1 MKKLLVA
8 NRGEIAIRAFRAAT
22 QLGIR
27 TVAILPVEE
36 ERSGALH
43 RIKADEAYV
52 IGAEGR
58 PVRAYL
64 DHGAIVAKAVEVG
77 ADAIYPGYG
86 FLSESPALAD
96 ACAAAGVTFVGPSAE
111 VLRLTGNKMRARQA
125 AEAAGLPVLRQ
136 SAPIDDGA
144 AEGDIAAAADE
155 IGYPLFVKAASGGG
169 GRGMRRVERAGDLAE
184 AAQAARREAHSAF
197 GDGTVF
203 LEEAMTDVRHIEVQ
217 VLADAGGHVVHL
229 YERDCSVQR
238 RFQKVV
244 EMAPARD
251 LDPAVRERLLA
262 DAVRFAEAIGYENAG
277 TVEFLVE
284 ADSGGAGGQSRA
296 SGGGDADNGRQGGAS
311 GGGTGGRHVF
321 IEMNPRIQVE
331 HTVTEEVTDVDLVES
346 QLRIAAGAT
355 LDDLGLSQGSISLR
369 GCAMQCRV
377 TAENPANDFRPDTG
391 RIVAYR
397 PASGA
402 GVRLDGCVYQ
412 GVEITPHFDS
422 MIEKITCRGP
432 SFETVVRRMQRTLA
446 EYRVRG
452 VSTNQ
457 PYLQAILADAEF
469 QAGPVTTTFIDDRPE
484 LTAASVGADRATRLL
499 RYLADVTVHQPN
511 GPAPT
516 RVDPATKLPARADDP
531 RAVGVAAATSAEPA
545 DRLPPAS
552 GSVDPAGKL
561 RPGTG
566 SPPAGSRQ
574 RLAELGPAGFAAEL
588 RAATAVAVTDT
599 TLRDAHQSILATRLR
614 TIDLVAGA
622 RQMAHSMPQLL
633 SLECWG
639 GATFDVALRFLHE
652 DPWERLRQIRAA
664 APNICTQMLLRG
676 RNTVGYS
683 PYPDTVA
690 HEFVAEAAACGMDI
704 FRVFDAFN
712 SIDQM
717 RPAIDAVI
725 DAGAVAEGTIC
736 YSGNLSSPHEDLYT
750 LDYYL
755 GVAEQLDR
763 AGAHIL
769 CIKDMAGL
777 LRPPAAATLVS
788 ALRERFGQPVHL
800 HTHDTGG
807 GQLATYLAAVD
818 AGVNAID
825 AAAPPLSG
833 MTSQPSIA
841 SVVAMTDDTERA
853 TGLSLDA
860 IGDMEPYWEA
870 VRRVYAPFEAGL
882 PSPTGTV
889 YRHEIP
895 GGQLSNLRTQATAL
909 GLGHRFEE
917 VERLY
922 AACNELLGRPIK
934 VTPSSKVVGDL
945 ALHLVASGV
954 TPDELAARPAEADL
968 PDSVIGFLHGELGTP
983 PGGFPEPFRTQ
994 ATEGRDW
1001 APNAK
1006 DLTDNDLAGLAA
1018 DRSATL
1024 NRLLFPTPAA
1034 AQAENAERY
1043 GDLSVLPSLLF
1054 WYGLEPRADD
1064 TAVVLGPGVRLLL
1077 GLRSISEPNDEGIR
1091 MVSFRV
1097 NGQPRDIDTLD
1108 RTVAADRTEHARADP
1123 SVPGHVAAP
1132 FRGSVNVS
1140 VAEGDHVT
1148 AGDTVAVIEAMKME
1162 SSISAPVT
1170 GTVVSVAATPG
1181 ALLEPGDLI
1190 AEIRPAGRSGSPETD
1205 HDA

>member
-1 MKKLLVA
+1 MEKLLVA

-27 TVAILPVEE
+27 TVAILPIEE

-43 RIKADEAYV
+43 RIKADEAYL
-52 IGAEGR
+52 IGEPGR

-64 DHGAIVAKAVEVG
+64 DHQAIVAKAVEVG
-77 ADAIYPGYG
+77 ADAVYPGYG
-86 FLSESPALAD
+86 FLSESPDLAE
-96 ACAAAGVTFVGPSAE
+96 ACNSAGVTFVGPTAA
-111 VLRLTGNKMRARQA
+111 VLRLTGNKMRARHA
-125 AEAAGLPVLRQ
+125 AEKAGLPVLRQ
-136 SAPIDDGA
+136 SPAINGPG
-144 AEGDIAAAADE
+144 EAAAHADQ
-155 IGYPLFVKAASGGG
+155 IGFPLFVKASSGGG
-169 GRGMRRVERAGDLAE
+169 GRGMRRVERPADLAE
-184 AAQAARREAHSAF
+184 AVEAAQREAGSAF
-197 GDGTVF
+197 GDSTVF
-203 LEEAMTDVRHIEVQ
+203 LEEAMTGVRHIEAQ
-217 VLADAGGHVVHL
+217 ILADAAGNVVHL

-251 LDPAVRERLLA
+251 LDAGVRAGLLA
-262 DAVRFAEAIGYENAG
+262 DAVRFASSIGYANAG
-277 TVEFLVE
+277 TVEFLV
-284 ADSGGAGGQSRA
+284 DGAGRY
-296 SGGGDADNGRQGGAS
+296 
-311 GGGTGGRHVF
+311 VF

-331 HTVTEEVTDVDLVES
+331 HTVTEEVTDVDLVEP
-346 QLRIAAGAT
+346 QLLIASGAT
-355 LDDLGLSQGSISLR
+355 LPDLGLAQDSISLR
-369 GCAMQCRV
+369 GFAMQCRV
-377 TAENPANDFRPDTG
+377 TAEDPSNDFRPDTG

-422 MIEKITCRGP
+422 MIEKITCRGKD
-432 SFETVVRRMQRTLA
+432 FETVVRRMQRTLA

-457 PYLQAILADAEF
+457 PYLQAILGDEQF
-469 QAGPVTTTFIDDRPE
+469 RSGPVTTSFIDDRPA
-484 LTAASVGADRATRLL
+484 LTAASVGANRATRLL
-499 RYLADVTVHQPN
+499 RYLADVTVHLPH

-516 RVDPATKLPARADDP
+516 RVSPASKLPARA
-531 RAVGVAAATSAEPA
+531 GQ
-545 DRLPPAS
+545 
-552 GSVDPAGKL
+552 
-561 RPGTG
+561 
-566 SPPAGSRQ
+566 PPAGSRQ
-574 RLAELGPAGFAAEL
+574 RLLEVGPEKFAAEL
-588 RAATAVAVTDT
+588 RAAGPVRVTDT

-622 RQMAHSMPQLL
+622 RETAHTMGQLL
-633 SLECWG
+633 SMECWG

-652 DPWERLRQIRAA
+652 DPWERLARIREA

-683 PYPDTVA
+683 PYPDSVA
-690 HEFVAEAAACGMDI
+690 GHFVAEAAATGMDI

-712 SIDQM
+712 SIEQM
-717 RPAIDAVI
+717 RPAISAVI

-736 YSGNLSSPHEDLYT
+736 YSGNLSSPAEDLYT

-755 GVAEQLDR
+755 KVAEQLVE
-763 AGAHIL
+763 AGVHIL

-777 LRPPAAATLVS
+777 LRAGSATTLVT
-788 ALRERFGQPVHL
+788 ALRERFEQPVHL

-807 GQLATYLAAVD
+807 GQLATYMAAIGAGVD
-818 AGVNAID
+818 AVD

-841 SVVAMTDDTERA
+841 AVVAMTDDTVRQ

-860 IGDMEPYWEA
+860 IGDLEPYWEA

-882 PSPTGTV
+882 QSPTGTV

-895 GGQLSNLRTQATAL
+895 GGQLSNLRAQARAL

-954 TPDELAARPAEADL
+954 TPEQLLEDPAGVDL

-983 PGGFPEPFRTQ
+983 PGGFPEPFRTR
-994 ATEGRDW
+994 ATEGRSW
-1001 APNAK
+1001 SPTHK
-1006 DLTDNDLAGLAA
+1006 DLTEADEEGLATN
-1018 DRSATL
+1018 RRTTL
-1024 NRLLFPTPAA
+1024 NRLLFPTPSAS
-1034 AQAENAERY
+1034 QAEKLHRY

-1054 WYGLEPRADD
+1054 WYGLDPHEED
-1064 TAVVLGPGVRLLL
+1064 TAVVLGRGVRLLL

-1091 MVSFRV
+1091 IVGFRV

-1108 RTVAADRTEHARADP
+1108 RAVASDRPEHARADP
-1123 SVPGHVAAP
+1123 AKPGHVAAP
-1132 FRGSVNVS
+1132 FRGAVNVS
-1140 VAEGDHVT
+1140 VAVGDRVE

-1170 GTVVSVAATPG
+1170 GTVESIAAAPSG
-1181 ALLEPGDLI
+1181 LLEPGDLI
-1190 AEIRPAGRSGSPETD
+1190 LEIRPAGRSASPETER
-1205 HDA
+1205 

>member
-52 IGAEGR
+52 IGEPGR

-64 DHGAIVAKAVEVG
+64 DHAAIVAKAVEVG
-77 ADAIYPGYG
+77 ADAVYPGYG
-86 FLSESPALAD
+86 FLSESPDLAE
-96 ACAAAGVTFVGPSAE
+96 ACASAGIVFVGPSAA

-125 AEAAGLPVLRQ
+125 ADEAGLPVPRQ
-136 SAPIDDGA
+136 SAPIDDA
-144 AEGDIAAAADE
+144 DADIIATAHE
-155 IGYPLFVKAASGGG
+155 IGFPLFVKAASGGG
-169 GRGMRRVERAGDLAE
+169 GRGMRRVEKPADLAG
-184 AAQAARREAHSAF
+184 AVDAARREAHSAF

-203 LEEAMTDVRHIEVQ
+203 LEEAMTDVRHIEAQ
-217 VLADAGGHVVHL
+217 VLADAGGSVVHL

-251 LDPAVRERLLA
+251 LDEAVRAQLLD
-262 DAVRFAEAIGYENAG
+262 DAVRFARSISYVNAG
-277 TVEFLVE
+277 TVEFLV
-284 ADSGGAGGQSRA
+284 DRS
-296 SGGGDADNGRQGGAS
+296 
-311 GGGTGGRHVF
+311 GRHVF

-346 QLRIAAGAT
+346 QLRIAAGAS
-355 LDDLGLSQGSISLR
+355 LADLGLRQDRIALR
-369 GCAMQCRV
+369 GYAMQCRV
-377 TAENPANDFRPDTG
+377 TAEDPSNDFRPDTG

-432 SFETVVRRMQRTLA
+432 DFDTVVRRMQRTLA

-457 PYLQAILADAEF
+457 PYLQAILADEQF
-469 QAGPVTTTFIDDRPE
+469 RSGPVTTTFIDDRPE

-499 RYLADVTVHQPN
+499 RYLADVTVHLPN

-516 RVDPATKLPARADDP
+516 RVSPVLKLPP
-531 RAVGVAAATSAEPA
+531 RQSGA
-545 DRLPPAS
+545 PP
-552 GSVDPAGKL
+552 V
-561 RPGTG
+561 
-566 SPPAGSRQ
+566 GSRQ
-574 RLAELGPAGFAAEL
+574 RLVELGPEKFAADL
-588 RAATAVAVTDT
+588 RASVTVAVTDT

-622 RQMAHSMPQLL
+622 RQMAHAMPQLL
-633 SLECWG
+633 SMECWG

-652 DPWERLRQIRAA
+652 DPWQRLAQIRAG

-683 PYPDTVA
+683 PYPDSVVG
-690 HEFVAEAAACGMDI
+690 HFVAEAAATGMDI

-712 SIDQM
+712 AIDQM
-717 RPAIDAVI
+717 RPAIDAVL

-736 YSGNLSSPHEDLYT
+736 YSGNLSSQSEDLYT

-755 GVAEQLDR
+755 DVAEQLSNT
-763 AGAHIL
+763 GVHIL

-777 LRPPAAATLVS
+777 LRPAAAATLVT
-788 ALRERFGQPVHL
+788 ALRERFSQPVHL
-800 HTHDTGG
+800 HTHDTAG

-818 AGVNAID
+818 AGVDAID

-841 SVVAMTDDTERA
+841 SVVAMTDDTDRA

-860 IGDMEPYWEA
+860 IGDLEPYWEA
-870 VRRVYAPFEAGL
+870 VRRIYAPFEAGL

-895 GGQLSNLRTQATAL
+895 GGQLSNLRSQARAL
-909 GLGHRFEE
+909 GIGHRFEE

-954 TPDELAARPAEADL
+954 TPAQLADDPASVDL

-983 PGGFPEPFRTQ
+983 PGGFPEPFRSR
-994 ATEGRDW
+994 ATAERHW
-1001 APNAK
+1001 SPKTK
-1006 DLTDNDLAGLAA
+1006 DLTADDEAGLAD
-1018 DRSATL
+1018 DRRVTL
-1024 NRLLFPTPAA
+1024 NRLLFPTPSA
-1034 AQAENAERY
+1034 AQAENEHRY

-1054 WYGLEPRADD
+1054 WYGLDAHEDD

-1077 GLRSISEPNDEGIR
+1077 GLRSISEPNGEGTRII
-1091 MVSFRV
+1091 SFRV
-1097 NGQPRDIDTLD
+1097 NGQPRDIDTVD
-1108 RTVAADRTEHARADP
+1108 RTVASDRPEHARADP
-1123 SVPGHVAAP
+1123 DRPGHVAAP
-1132 FRGSVNVS
+1132 FRGAVNVS
-1140 VAEGDHVT
+1140 VSVGDRVT
-1148 AGDTVAVIEAMKME
+1148 AGDTIAVIEAMKME

-1170 GTVVSVAATPG
+1170 GTVESIAAEPG

-1190 AEIRPAGRSGSPETD
+1190 AEIRPAGRSGSPETE

>member
-1 MKKLLVA
+1 MEKLLVA

-27 TVAILPVEE
+27 TVAILPIEE

-52 IGAEGR
+52 IGEPGR

-64 DHGAIVAKAVEVG
+64 DHQAIVAKAVEVG
-77 ADAIYPGYG
+77 ADAVYPGYG
-86 FLSESPALAD
+86 FLSESPDLAE
-96 ACAAAGVTFVGPSAE
+96 ACNSAGVTFVGPTAA
-111 VLRLTGNKMRARQA
+111 VLRLTGNKMRARHA
-125 AEAAGLPVLRQ
+125 AEKAGLPVLRQ
-136 SAPIDDGA
+136 SPAINGPG
-144 AEGDIAAAADE
+144 EAAAHADQ
-155 IGYPLFVKAASGGG
+155 IGFPLFVKASSGGG
-169 GRGMRRVERAGDLAE
+169 GRGMRRVERPADLAE
-184 AAQAARREAHSAF
+184 AVEAAQREAGSAF
-197 GDGTVF
+197 GDSTVF
-203 LEEAMTDVRHIEVQ
+203 LEEAMTGVRHIEAQ
-217 VLADAGGHVVHL
+217 ILADAAGNVVHL

-251 LDPAVRERLLA
+251 LDAGVRAGLLA
-262 DAVRFAEAIGYENAG
+262 DAVRFASSIGYANAG
-277 TVEFLVE
+277 TVEFLV
-284 ADSGGAGGQSRA
+284 DGAGRY
-296 SGGGDADNGRQGGAS
+296 
-311 GGGTGGRHVF
+311 VF

-331 HTVTEEVTDVDLVES
+331 HTVTEEVTDVDLVEP
-346 QLRIAAGAT
+346 QLLIASGAT
-355 LDDLGLSQGSISLR
+355 LPDLGLAQDSISLR
-369 GCAMQCRV
+369 GFAMQCRV
-377 TAENPANDFRPDTG
+377 TAEDPSNDFRPDTG

-422 MIEKITCRGP
+422 MIEKITCRGKD
-432 SFETVVRRMQRTLA
+432 FETVVRRMQRTLA

-457 PYLQAILADAEF
+457 PYLQAILGDEQF
-469 QAGPVTTTFIDDRPE
+469 RSGPVTTSFIDDRPE
-484 LTAASVGADRATRLL
+484 LTAASVGANRATRLL
-499 RYLADVTVHQPN
+499 RYLADVTVHLPH

-516 RVDPATKLPARADDP
+516 RVSPASKLPARA
-531 RAVGVAAATSAEPA
+531 GQ
-545 DRLPPAS
+545 
-552 GSVDPAGKL
+552 
-561 RPGTG
+561 
-566 SPPAGSRQ
+566 PPAGSRQ
-574 RLAELGPAGFAAEL
+574 RLLEVGPEKFAAEL
-588 RAATAVAVTDT
+588 RAAGPVRVTDT

-622 RQMAHSMPQLL
+622 RETAHTMGQLL
-633 SLECWG
+633 SMECWG

-652 DPWERLRQIRAA
+652 DPWERLARIREA

-683 PYPDTVA
+683 PYPDSVA
-690 HEFVAEAAACGMDI
+690 GHFVAEAAATGMDI

-712 SIDQM
+712 SIEQM
-717 RPAIDAVI
+717 RPAISAVI

-736 YSGNLSSPHEDLYT
+736 YSGNLSSPAEDLYT

-755 GVAEQLDR
+755 KVAEQLVE
-763 AGAHIL
+763 AGVHIL

-777 LRPPAAATLVS
+777 LRAGSATTLVT
-788 ALRERFGQPVHL
+788 ALRERFEQPVHL

-807 GQLATYLAAVD
+807 GQLATYMAAIGAGVD
-818 AGVNAID
+818 AVD

-841 SVVAMTDDTERA
+841 AVVAMTDDTVRQ

-860 IGDMEPYWEA
+860 IGDLEPYWEA

-882 PSPTGTV
+882 QSPTGTV

-895 GGQLSNLRTQATAL
+895 GGQLSNLRAQARAL

-954 TPDELAARPAEADL
+954 TPEQLLEDPAGVDL

-983 PGGFPEPFRTQ
+983 PGGFPEPFRTR
-994 ATEGRDW
+994 ATEGRSW
-1001 APNAK
+1001 SPTHK
-1006 DLTDNDLAGLAA
+1006 DLTEADEEGLATN
-1018 DRSATL
+1018 RRTTL
-1024 NRLLFPTPAA
+1024 NRLLFPTPSAS
-1034 AQAENAERY
+1034 QAEKLHRY

-1054 WYGLEPRADD
+1054 WYGLDPHEED
-1064 TAVVLGPGVRLLL
+1064 TAVVLGRGVRLLL

-1091 MVSFRV
+1091 IVGFRV

-1108 RTVAADRTEHARADP
+1108 RAVASDRPEHARADP
-1123 SVPGHVAAP
+1123 AKPGHVAAP
-1132 FRGSVNVS
+1132 FRGAVNVS
-1140 VAEGDHVT
+1140 VAVGDRVE

-1170 GTVVSVAATPG
+1170 GTVESIAAAPSG
-1181 ALLEPGDLI
+1181 LLEPGDLI
-1190 AEIRPAGRSGSPETD
+1190 LEIRPAGRSASPETER
-1205 HDA
+1205 

>member
-27 TVAILPVEE
+27 TVAILPIEE

-52 IGAEGR
+52 IGEPGR

-64 DHGAIVAKAVEVG
+64 DHEAIVAKAVEVG
-77 ADAIYPGYG
+77 ADAVYPGYG
-86 FLSESPALAD
+86 FLSESPDLAE
-96 ACAAAGVTFVGPSAE
+96 ACTNAGVAFVGPSAA
-111 VLRLTGNKMRARQA
+111 VLRLAGNKMRARRA
-125 AEAAGLPVLRQ
+125 AEEAGLPVLRQ
-136 SAPIDDGA
+136 SSPINDSGEAVAKA
-144 AEGDIAAAADE
+144 AEVGF
-155 IGYPLFVKAASGGG
+155 PLFVKASSGGG
-169 GRGMRRVERAGDLAE
+169 GRGMRRVERPDALAE
-184 AAQAARREAHSAF
+184 AVQAAQREAGSAF
-197 GDGTVF
+197 GDSTVF
-203 LEEAMTDVRHIEVQ
+203 LEEAMTGVRHIEVQ
-217 VLADAGGHVVHL
+217 VLADTAGNVVHL

-251 LDPAVRERLLA
+251 LDTVVRDSLLA
-262 DAVRFAEAIGYENAG
+262 DAVRFASSIGYANAG
-277 TVEFLVE
+277 TVEFLV
-284 ADSGGAGGQSRA
+284 D
-296 SGGGDADNGRQGGAS
+296 
-311 GGGTGGRHVF
+311 GTGRYVF

-346 QLRIAAGAT
+346 QLLVASGAT
-355 LDDLGLSQGSISLR
+355 LPELGLTQDTISLR
-369 GCAMQCRV
+369 GFAMQCRV
-377 TAENPANDFRPDTG
+377 TAEDPFNDFRPDTG

-422 MIEKITCRGP
+422 MIEKVTCRGKDF
-432 SFETVVRRMQRTLA
+432 STVVRRMQRTLA

-457 PYLQAILADAEF
+457 PYLQAILADDQF
-469 QAGPVTTTFIDDRPE
+469 RDGPVTTSFIDDRPE
-484 LTAASVGADRATRLL
+484 LTAASVGANRATRLL
-499 RYLADVTVHQPN
+499 RYLADVTVHLPH

-516 RVDPATKLPARADDP
+516 RVAPATKLPPSR
-531 RAVGVAAATSAEPA
+531 
-545 DRLPPAS
+545 
-552 GSVDPAGKL
+552 
-561 RPGTG
+561 TG
-566 SPPAGSRQ
+566 QPPAGSRQ
-574 RLAELGPAGFAAEL
+574 RLLDLGPAKFAAEL
-588 RAATAVAVTDT
+588 RATGPVRVTDT

-622 RQMAHSMPQLL
+622 REMAHTMPQLL
-633 SLECWG
+633 SMECWG

-652 DPWERLRQIRAA
+652 DPWERLARIHEA

-683 PYPDTVA
+683 PYPDSVA
-690 HEFVAEAAACGMDI
+690 GHFVAEAAETGMDI

-717 RPAIDAVI
+717 RPAIDAVLE
-725 DAGAVAEGTIC
+725 AGAVAEGTIC
-736 YSGNLSSPHEDLYT
+736 YSGNLSSPTEDLYT

-755 GVAEQLDR
+755 RVAEELVE
-763 AGAHIL
+763 AGVHIL

-777 LRPPAAATLVS
+777 LRAGAATTLVT
-788 ALRERFGQPVHL
+788 ALRERFDQPVHL

-807 GQLATYLAAVD
+807 GQLATYMAAIEVGVDAVD
-818 AGVNAID
+818 AS
-825 AAAPPLSG
+825 APPLSG

-841 SVVAMTDDTERA
+841 SVVAMTNDAERA

-860 IGDMEPYWEA
+860 IGDLEPYWEA

-882 PSPTGTV
+882 QSPTGTV

-895 GGQLSNLRTQATAL
+895 GGQLSNLRAQARAL

-954 TPDELAARPAEADL
+954 TPEQLLEDPAGVDL

-983 PGGFPEPFRTQ
+983 PGGFPEPFRSK
-994 ATEGRDW
+994 ATEGRSW
-1001 APNAK
+1001 TPTHK
-1006 DLTDNDLAGLAA
+1006 DLTEADVEGLSLH
-1018 DRSATL
+1018 RRTTL
-1024 NRLLFPTPAA
+1024 NRLLFPTVSAS
-1034 AQAENAERY
+1034 QAEKTDRY

-1054 WYGLEPRADD
+1054 WYGLDPHEED
-1064 TAVVLGPGVRLLL
+1064 TAVVLGRGVRLLL

-1091 MVSFRV
+1091 IVGFRV

-1108 RTVAADRTEHARADP
+1108 RRVASDRPEHARADP
-1123 SVPGHVAAP
+1123 TMPGHVAAP

-1140 VAEGDHVT
+1140 VAVGDQVA

-1162 SSISAPVT
+1162 SSISAPVA
-1170 GTVVSVAATPG
+1170 GTVESIAAPPG

-1190 AEIRPAGRSGSPETD
+1190 LEIRPAGRAASPEPFS
-1205 HDA
+1205 

>member
-1 MKKLLVA
+1 MEKLLVA

-27 TVAILPVEE
+27 TVAILPIEE

-52 IGAEGR
+52 IGEPGR

-64 DHGAIVAKAVEVG
+64 DHQAIVAKAVEVG
-77 ADAIYPGYG
+77 ADAVYPGYG
-86 FLSESPALAD
+86 FLSESPDLAD
-96 ACAAAGVTFVGPSAE
+96 ACESAGVTFVGPSAA
-111 VLRLTGNKMRARQA
+111 VLRLTGNKMRARHA
-125 AEAAGLPVLRQ
+125 AEKAGLPVLRQ
-136 SAPIDDGA
+136 SPAINGPG
-144 AEGDIAAAADE
+144 EAAAHADQ
-155 IGYPLFVKAASGGG
+155 IGFPLFVKASSGGG
-169 GRGMRRVERAGDLAE
+169 GRGMRRVERPADLAE
-184 AAQAARREAHSAF
+184 AVEAAQREAGSAF
-197 GDGTVF
+197 GDSTVF
-203 LEEAMTDVRHIEVQ
+203 LEEAMTGVRHIEAQ
-217 VLADAGGHVVHL
+217 ILADAAGNVVHL

-251 LDPAVRERLLA
+251 LDAGVRAGLLA
-262 DAVRFAEAIGYENAG
+262 DAVRFASSIGYANAG
-277 TVEFLVE
+277 TVEFLV
-284 ADSGGAGGQSRA
+284 DGAGRY
-296 SGGGDADNGRQGGAS
+296 
-311 GGGTGGRHVF
+311 VF

-346 QLRIAAGAT
+346 QLLIASGVT
-355 LDDLGLSQGSISLR
+355 LPDLGLAQDSISLR
-369 GCAMQCRV
+369 GFALQCRV
-377 TAENPANDFRPDTG
+377 TAEDPSNDFRPDTG

-422 MIEKITCRGP
+422 MIEKITCRGKD
-432 SFETVVRRMQRTLA
+432 FETVVRRMQRTLA

-457 PYLQAILADAEF
+457 PYLQAILGDEQF
-469 QAGPVTTTFIDDRPE
+469 RSGPVTTSFIDDRPE
-484 LTAASVGADRATRLL
+484 LTAASVGANRATRLL
-499 RYLADVTVHQPN
+499 RYLADVTVHLPH

-516 RVDPATKLPARADDP
+516 RVSPASKLPARA
-531 RAVGVAAATSAEPA
+531 GQ
-545 DRLPPAS
+545 
-552 GSVDPAGKL
+552 
-561 RPGTG
+561 
-566 SPPAGSRQ
+566 PPAGSRQ
-574 RLAELGPAGFAAEL
+574 RLLEVGPEKFAAEL
-588 RAATAVAVTDT
+588 RAAGPVRVTDT

-622 RQMAHSMPQLL
+622 RETAHTMGQLL
-633 SLECWG
+633 SMECWG

-652 DPWERLRQIRAA
+652 DPWERLARIREA

-683 PYPDTVA
+683 PYPDSVA
-690 HEFVAEAAACGMDI
+690 GHFVAEAAATGMDI

-712 SIDQM
+712 SIEQM
-717 RPAIDAVI
+717 RPAISAVI

-736 YSGNLSSPHEDLYT
+736 YSGNLSSPAEDLYT

-755 GVAEQLDR
+755 RVAEQLAA
-763 AGAHIL
+763 AGVHIL
-769 CIKDMAGL
+769 CIKDMAGV
-777 LRPPAAATLVS
+777 LRAGSAATLVT
-788 ALRERFGQPVHL
+788 ALRERFEQPVHL

-807 GQLATYLAAVD
+807 GQLATYLAAFGAGVD
-818 AGVNAID
+818 AVD

-841 SVVAMTDDTERA
+841 AVVAMTDDTVRQ

-860 IGDMEPYWEA
+860 IGDLEPYWEA

-882 PSPTGTV
+882 QSPTGTV

-895 GGQLSNLRTQATAL
+895 GGQLSNLRAQARAL

-934 VTPSSKVVGDL
+934 VTPSSKVAGDL
-945 ALHLVASGV
+945 ALHMVASGV
-954 TPDELAARPAEADL
+954 TPEQLLEDPAGVDL

-983 PGGFPEPFRTQ
+983 PGGFPEPFRTR
-994 ATEGRDW
+994 ATEGRSW
-1001 APNAK
+1001 SPTSK
-1006 DLTDNDLAGLAA
+1006 ELTEADEEGLATN
-1018 DRSATL
+1018 RRATL
-1024 NRLLFPTPAA
+1024 NRLLFPTPSAS
-1034 AQAENAERY
+1034 QAEKLHRY

-1054 WYGLEPRADD
+1054 WYGLDAHEED
-1064 TAVVLGPGVRLLL
+1064 TAVVLGRGVRLLL

-1091 MVSFRV
+1091 IVGFRV

-1108 RTVAADRTEHARADP
+1108 RAVASDRPEHARADP
-1123 SVPGHVAAP
+1123 AKPGHVAAP
-1132 FRGSVNVS
+1132 FRGAVNVS
-1140 VAEGDHVT
+1140 VAVGDRVD

-1170 GTVVSVAATPG
+1170 GTVESIAAAPSG
-1181 ALLEPGDLI
+1181 LLEPGDLI
-1190 AEIRPAGRSGSPETD
+1190 LEIRPAGRSASPETER
-1205 HDA
+1205 

>member
-1 MKKLLVA
+1 MEKLLVA

-52 IGAEGR
+52 IGTEGR

-64 DHGAIVAKAVEVG
+64 DHEAIVAKAVEVG
-77 ADAIYPGYG
+77 ADAVYPGYG
-86 FLSESPALAD
+86 FLSESPDLAD
-96 ACAAAGVTFVGPSAE
+96 ACAEAGVTFVGPSAG
-111 VLRLTGNKMRARQA
+111 VLRLTGNKMRARGA

-136 SAPIDDGA
+136 SPPVDDDA
-144 AEGDIAAAADE
+144 AIADITSAASE

-169 GRGMRRVERAGDLAE
+169 GRGMRRVERPENLAE
-184 AAQAARREAHSAF
+184 AVEAARREAHSAF

-203 LEEAMTDVRHIEVQ
+203 LEEAMTDVRHIEAQ
-217 VLADAGGHVVHL
+217 ILADADGKVVHL

-251 LDPAVRERLLA
+251 LDTSVRQQLLA
-262 DAVRFAEAIGYENAG
+262 DAVRFAEAIGYVNAG

-284 ADSGGAGGQSRA
+284 PS
-296 SGGGDADNGRQGGAS
+296 
-311 GGGTGGRHVF
+311 GRHVF

-355 LDDLGLSQGSISLR
+355 FADLGLSQDRISMR
-369 GCAMQCRV
+369 GFAMQCRV

-432 SFETVVRRMQRTLA
+432 DFDTVVRRMQRTLA

-457 PYLQAILADAEF
+457 PYLQAILADPQFRSE
-469 QAGPVTTTFIDDRPE
+469 PVTTTFIDDRPE

-516 RVDPATKLPARADDP
+516 HVDPGT
-531 RAVGVAAATSAEPA
+531 
-545 DRLPPAS
+545 
-552 GSVDPAGKL
+552 KL
-561 RPGTG
+561 RPTPRTPPDG
-566 SPPAGSRQ
+566 SKQ
-574 RLAELGPAGFAAEL
+574 RLDELGPAGFAADL
-588 RAATAVAVTDT
+588 RSANTVAVTDT

-622 RQMAHSMPQLL
+622 RQMAHNMAQLL
-633 SLECWG
+633 SMECWG

-652 DPWERLRQIRAA
+652 DPWERLRRIRAA

-690 HEFVAEAAACGMDI
+690 HEFVAEAAECGMDI

-717 RPAIDAVI
+717 RPAIEAVI
-725 DAGAVAEGTIC
+725 AAGAVAEGTIC
-736 YSGNLSSPHEDLYT
+736 YSGNLSSPDEDLYT

-755 GVAEQLDR
+755 SVAEQLDH

-777 LRPPAAATLVS
+777 LRPPAAAMLVS
-788 ALRERFGQPVHL
+788 ALRERFAQPVHL

-807 GQLATYLAAVD
+807 GQLATYLAAID
-818 AGVNAID
+818 AGVDAID
-825 AAAPPLSG
+825 GAAPPLSG

-841 SVVAMTDDTERA
+841 SIVAMTDDTERA

-870 VRRVYAPFEAGL
+870 VRHVYAPFEAGL
-882 PSPTGTV
+882 ASPTGTV

-917 VERLY
+917 VEQLY

-954 TPDELAARPAEADL
+954 TPDDLVADPASADL

-983 PGGFPEPFRTQ
+983 PGGFPEPFRAQ

-1001 APNAK
+1001 VPK
-1006 DLTDNDLAGLAA
+1006 TSELTDDDTAGLAT
-1018 DRSATL
+1018 DRAATL
-1024 NRLLFPTPAA
+1024 NRLLFPTQSA
-1034 AQAENAERY
+1034 AQDENTHRY

-1054 WYGLEPRADD
+1054 WYGLDPHDDD

-1077 GLRSISEPNDEGIR
+1077 GLRSIGEPNDEGIR
-1091 MVSFRV
+1091 LVSFRV

-1108 RTVAADRTEHARADP
+1108 RTVAIDRAEHARADP

-1132 FRGSVNVS
+1132 FRGAVNVS
-1140 VAEGDHVT
+1140 VSEGDQVA
-1148 AGDTVAVIEAMKME
+1148 AGDTIAVIEAMKME

-1170 GTVVSVAATPG
+1170 GTVISITAAPG

-1190 AEIRPAGRSGSPETD
+1190 AEIRPAGRSASPESE
-1205 HDA
+1205 HDG

>member
-52 IGAEGR
+52 IGTEGR

-64 DHGAIVAKAVEVG
+64 DHEAIVATAVEVG

-96 ACAAAGVTFVGPSAE
+96 ACAAAGITFVGPSEE
-111 VLRLTGNKMRARQA
+111 VLRLTGNKMRAREA
-125 AEAAGLPVLRQ
+125 ASAAGLPVLAQ
-136 SAPIDDGA
+136 SAPVDDNA
-144 AEGDIAAAADE
+144 AEADIADAAAA

-169 GRGMRRVERAGDLAE
+169 GRGMRRVERLDDLTE
-184 AAQAARREAHSAF
+184 AVEAARREAHSAF

-203 LEEAMTDVRHIEVQ
+203 LEEAMTGVRHIEAQ
-217 VLADAGGHVVHL
+217 VLADAGGNVVHL

-251 LDPAVRERLLA
+251 LDDGVRLRLLA
-262 DAVRFAEAIGYENAG
+262 DAVRFAESIGYANAG

-284 ADSGGAGGQSRA
+284 A
-296 SGGGDADNGRQGGAS
+296 
-311 GGGTGGRHVF
+311 GGRHVF

-331 HTVTEEVTDVDLVES
+331 HTVTEEVTDIDLVES
-346 QLRIAAGAT
+346 QLRIASGAT
-355 LDDLGLSQGSISLR
+355 LADLGLSQERISMR
-369 GCAMQCRV
+369 GVAMQCRV

-432 SFETVVRRMQRTLA
+432 DFDTVVRRMQRTLA

-457 PYLQAILADAEF
+457 PYLQAILADSQF
-469 QAGPVTTTFIDDRPE
+469 RAGPVTTTFIDDRPE

-499 RYLADVTVHQPN
+499 RYLADVTIHQPN

-516 RVDPATKLPARADDP
+516 DVDPATKLGVTP
-531 RAVGVAAATSAEPA
+531 RT
-545 DRLPPAS
+545 PP
-552 GSVDPAGKL
+552 
-561 RPGTG
+561 TG
-566 SPPAGSRQ
+566 SKQ
-574 RLAELGPAGFAAEL
+574 RLDSLGPAGFAADL
-588 RAATAVAVTDT
+588 RAANAVAVTDT

-622 RQMAHSMPQLL
+622 RQMAHDMAQLL
-633 SLECWG
+633 SIECWG

-652 DPWERLRQIRAA
+652 DPWERLRRIRAA

-717 RPAIDAVI
+717 RPAIEAVI
-725 DAGAVAEGTIC
+725 EAGAVAEGAIC
-736 YSGNLSSPHEDLYT
+736 YSGNLTSPDEDLYT

-755 GVAEQLDR
+755 GVAEQLDS
-763 AGAHIL
+763 AGTHIL

-777 LRPPAAATLVS
+777 LRPPAATTLVS

-807 GQLATYLAAVD
+807 GQLATYLAAID
-818 AGVNAID
+818 AGVDAID
-825 AAAPPLSG
+825 GAAPPLSG

-841 SVVAMTDDTERA
+841 SIVAMTDDTERA

-895 GGQLSNLRTQATAL
+895 GGQLSNLRAQAKAL
-909 GLGHRFEE
+909 GIGHRFEE

-945 ALHLVASGV
+945 ALHMVASGV
-954 TPDELAARPAEADL
+954 TPDELAAHPATADL

-983 PGGFPEPFRTQ
+983 PGGFSEPFRSR
-994 ATEGRDW
+994 ATEDRDW
-1001 APNAK
+1001 EPK
-1006 DLTDNDLAGLAA
+1006 TSDLSDDDIAGLAG
-1018 DRSATL
+1018 DRAGTL
-1024 NRLLFPTPAA
+1024 NRLLFPTPSA
-1034 AQAENAERY
+1034 AQAENSERY

-1054 WYGLEPRADD
+1054 WYGLDPHADD
-1064 TAVVLGPGVRLLL
+1064 TAVALGPGVRLLL

-1108 RTVAADRTEHARADP
+1108 RTVAADRPTHARADP
-1123 SVPGHVAAP
+1123 SVPGQVAAP

-1140 VAEGDHVT
+1140 VAEGDLVST
-1148 AGDTVAVIEAMKME
+1148 GEVIAVIEAMKME

-1170 GTVVSVAATPG
+1170 GTVVAIAAAPG

-1190 AEIRPAGRSGSPETD
+1190 AEIRPAGRSGSPETE
-1205 HDA
+1205 HDT

>member
-1 MKKLLVA
+1 MEKLLVA

-52 IGAEGR
+52 IGTEGR

-64 DHGAIVAKAVEVG
+64 DHEAIVAKAVEVG

-86 FLSESPALAD
+86 FLSESPDLAD
-96 ACAAAGVTFVGPSAE
+96 ACAAAGVTFVGPSGE
-111 VLRLTGNKMRARQA
+111 VLRLTGNKIRARQA
-125 AEAAGLPVLRQ
+125 ADEAGLPVLRQ
-136 SAPIDDGA
+136 SAPIDPDS
-144 AEGDIAAAADE
+144 DIDVVATATG
-155 IGYPLFVKAASGGG
+155 IGFPLFVKAASGGG
-169 GRGMRRVERAGDLAE
+169 GRGMRRVERPSDLSE
-184 AAQAARREAHSAF
+184 AIDAARREAHSAF

-203 LEEAMTDVRHIEVQ
+203 LEEAMTDVRHIEAQ
-217 VLADAGGHVVHL
+217 VLADAGGSVVHL

-251 LDPAVRERLLA
+251 LDSAVRGQLLA
-262 DAVRFAEAIGYENAG
+262 DAVRFAEAIGYANAG
-277 TVEFLVE
+277 TVEFLV
-284 ADSGGAGGQSRA
+284 DA
-296 SGGGDADNGRQGGAS
+296 S
-311 GGGTGGRHVF
+311 GRHVF

-346 QLRIAAGAT
+346 QLRIASGAT
-355 LDDLGLSQGSISLR
+355 LDDLGLSQGNISLR
-369 GCAMQCRV
+369 GFALQCRV

-432 SFETVVRRMQRTLA
+432 SFDTVVRRMQRTLA

-469 QAGPVTTTFIDDRPE
+469 RAGPVTTTFIDDRPE

-511 GPAPT
+511 GSAPT
-516 RVDPATKLPARADDP
+516 RVDPASKLAPTP
-531 RAVGVAAATSAEPA
+531 RT
-545 DRLPPAS
+545 PPD
-552 GSVDPAGKL
+552 GSK
-561 RPGTG
+561 
-566 SPPAGSRQ
+566 Q
-574 RLAELGPAGFAAEL
+574 RLDELGPPGFAAEL
-588 RAATAVAVTDT
+588 RAATTVAITDT

-622 RQMAHSMPQLL
+622 RQMAHNMPQLL
-633 SLECWG
+633 SMECWG

-652 DPWERLRQIRAA
+652 DPWERLRRIRAA

-690 HEFVAEAAACGMDI
+690 HEFVAEAAECGMDI

-717 RPAIDAVI
+717 RPAIEAVI
-725 DAGAVAEGTIC
+725 ETGAVAEGTIC
-736 YSGNLSSPHEDLYT
+736 YSGNLSSPDEDLYT

-755 GVAEQLDR
+755 GVAEQLDA
-763 AGAHIL
+763 AGVHIL

-777 LRPPAAATLVS
+777 LRPPAATTLVS
-788 ALRERFGQPVHL
+788 ALRDRFAQPVHL

-807 GQLATYLAAVD
+807 GQLATYLAAID
-818 AGVNAID
+818 AGVDAID
-825 AAAPPLSG
+825 GAAPPLSG

-841 SVVAMTDDTERA
+841 SIVAMTDDTDRA
-853 TGLSLDA
+853 TGLSLDE

-870 VRRVYAPFEAGL
+870 VRHVYAPFEAGL
-882 PSPTGTV
+882 SSPTGTV

-895 GGQLSNLRTQATAL
+895 GGQLSNLRSQARAL

-922 AACNELLGRPIK
+922 AACNDLLGRPIK

-954 TPDELAARPAEADL
+954 SPAELAGDPAGADL

-983 PGGFPEPFRTQ
+983 PGGFPEPFRTH

-1001 APNAK
+1001 APKTK
-1006 DLTDNDLAGLAA
+1006 DLTDDDVAGLAA
-1018 DRSATL
+1018 DRAATL

-1034 AQAENAERY
+1034 AQDENIHRY

-1054 WYGLEPRADD
+1054 WYGLDPHDDD

-1077 GLRSISEPNDEGIR
+1077 GLRSIGEPNDEGIR
-1091 MVSFRV
+1091 LVSFRV

-1108 RTVAADRTEHARADP
+1108 RTVAVDRPEHARADP

-1132 FRGSVNVS
+1132 FRGAVNVS
-1140 VAEGDHVT
+1140 VSEGDQVE

-1170 GTVVSVAATPG
+1170 GTVISVAAASG
-1181 ALLEPGDLI
+1181 SLLEPGDLI
-1190 AEIRPAGRSGSPETD
+1190 AEIRPAGRSGSPESE
-1205 HDA
+1205 HDG

>member
-1 MKKLLVA
+1 MEKLLVA

-52 IGAEGR
+52 IGEPGR

-64 DHGAIVAKAVEVG
+64 DHQAIVAKAVEVG
-77 ADAIYPGYG
+77 ADAVYPGYG
-86 FLSESPALAD
+86 FLSESPDLAD
-96 ACAAAGVTFVGPSAE
+96 ACESAGVTFVGPSAA
-111 VLRLTGNKMRARQA
+111 VLRLTGNKMRARRA
-125 AEAAGLPVLRQ
+125 ADEAGLPVLRQ
-136 SAPIDDGA
+136 SPPIDDP
-144 AEGDIAAAADE
+144 EEAAALAEE
-155 IGYPLFVKAASGGG
+155 IGFPLFVKASSGGG
-169 GRGMRRVERAGDLAE
+169 GRGMRRVERAADLAE
-184 AAQAARREAHSAF
+184 SVEAAQREAGSAF
-197 GDGTVF
+197 GDSTVF
-203 LEEAMTDVRHIEVQ
+203 LEEAMTGVRHIEAQ
-217 VLADAGGHVVHL
+217 ILADAVGNVVHL

-251 LDPAVRERLLA
+251 LDAGVRAGLLA
-262 DAVRFAEAIGYENAG
+262 DAVRFASSIGYANAG
-277 TVEFLVE
+277 TVEFLVDG
-284 ADSGGAGGQSRA
+284 ADRY
-296 SGGGDADNGRQGGAS
+296 
-311 GGGTGGRHVF
+311 VF

-346 QLRIAAGAT
+346 QLLIASGAT
-355 LDDLGLSQGSISLR
+355 LPDLGLAQDSISLR
-369 GCAMQCRV
+369 GFAMQCRV
-377 TAENPANDFRPDTG
+377 TAEDPSNDFRPDTG

-422 MIEKITCRGP
+422 MIEKITCRGKD
-432 SFETVVRRMQRTLA
+432 FETVVRRMQRTLA

-457 PYLQAILADAEF
+457 PYLQAILGDEQF
-469 QAGPVTTTFIDDRPE
+469 RSGPVTTSFIDDRPE
-484 LTAASVGADRATRLL
+484 LTAASVGANRATRLL
-499 RYLADVTVHQPN
+499 RYLADVTVHLPH

-516 RVDPATKLPARADDP
+516 RVSPASKLPARA
-531 RAVGVAAATSAEPA
+531 GQ
-545 DRLPPAS
+545 
-552 GSVDPAGKL
+552 
-561 RPGTG
+561 
-566 SPPAGSRQ
+566 PPAGSRQ
-574 RLAELGPAGFAAEL
+574 RLLEVGPEKFAAEL
-588 RAATAVAVTDT
+588 RAAGPVRVTDT

-622 RQMAHSMPQLL
+622 RETAHTMGQLL
-633 SLECWG
+633 SMECWG

-652 DPWERLRQIRAA
+652 DPWERLARIREA

-683 PYPDTVA
+683 PYPDSVA
-690 HEFVAEAAACGMDI
+690 GHFVAEAAATGMDI

-712 SIDQM
+712 SIEQM
-717 RPAIDAVI
+717 RPAISAVI

-736 YSGNLSSPHEDLYT
+736 YSGNLSSPAEDLYT

-755 GVAEQLDR
+755 KVAEQLVE
-763 AGAHIL
+763 AGVHVL
-769 CIKDMAGL
+769 CIKDMAGV
-777 LRPPAAATLVS
+777 LRAGSAATLVT
-788 ALRERFGQPVHL
+788 ALRERFEQPVHL

-807 GQLATYLAAVD
+807 GQLATYMAAIGAGVD
-818 AGVNAID
+818 AVD

-841 SVVAMTDDTERA
+841 AVVAMTDDTPRQ

-860 IGDMEPYWEA
+860 IGDLEPYWEA

-882 PSPTGTV
+882 QSPTGTV

-895 GGQLSNLRTQATAL
+895 GGQLSNLRAQARAL

-945 ALHLVASGV
+945 ALHMVASGV
-954 TPDELAARPAEADL
+954 TPEQLLEDPAGVDL

-983 PGGFPEPFRTQ
+983 PGGFPEPFRTR
-994 ATEGRDW
+994 ATEGRSW
-1001 APNAK
+1001 SQNHN
-1006 DLTDNDLAGLAA
+1006 DLTEADEEGLATG
-1018 DRSATL
+1018 RRATL
-1024 NRLLFPTPAA
+1024 NRLLFPTPSAS
-1034 AQAENAERY
+1034 QAEKLHRY
-1043 GDLSVLPSLLF
+1043 GDLAVLPSLLF
-1054 WYGLEPRADD
+1054 WYGLDAHEED
-1064 TAVVLGPGVRLLL
+1064 TAVVLGRGVRLLL

-1091 MVSFRV
+1091 IVGFRV

-1108 RTVAADRTEHARADP
+1108 RAVASDRPEHARADP
-1123 SVPGHVAAP
+1123 ANPGHVAAP
-1132 FRGSVNVS
+1132 FRGAVNVS
-1140 VAEGDHVT
+1140 VAVGDRVE

-1170 GTVVSVAATPG
+1170 GTVESIAAAPSG
-1181 ALLEPGDLI
+1181 LLEPGDLI
-1190 AEIRPAGRSGSPETD
+1190 LEIRPAGRSASPETER
-1205 HDA
+1205 

>member
-52 IGAEGR
+52 IGTEGR

-64 DHGAIVAKAVEVG
+64 DHEAIVAKAVEVG

-86 FLSESPALAD
+86 FLSESPDLAD
-96 ACAAAGVTFVGPSAE
+96 ACAAAGITFVGPSAGA
-111 VLRLTGNKMRARQA
+111 LRLTGNKMRAREA
-125 AEAAGLPVLRQ
+125 AEAADLPVLRQ
-136 SAPIDDGA
+136 SPPVDDDA
-144 AEGDIAAAADE
+144 AESDITSAASA
-155 IGYPLFVKAASGGG
+155 IGFPLFVKAASGGG
-169 GRGMRRVERAGDLAE
+169 GRGMRRVERPENLTE
-184 AAQAARREAHSAF
+184 AVEAARREAHSAF

-217 VLADAGGHVVHL
+217 VLADAGGNVVHL

-251 LDPAVRERLLA
+251 LDPAVRQQLLA
-262 DAVRFAEAIGYENAG
+262 DAVRFAEAIGYVNAG

-284 ADSGGAGGQSRA
+284 PS
-296 SGGGDADNGRQGGAS
+296 
-311 GGGTGGRHVF
+311 GRHVF

-331 HTVTEEVTDVDLVES
+331 HTVTEEVTDIDLVES
-346 QLRIAAGAT
+346 QLRVAAGAT
-355 LDDLGLSQGSISLR
+355 LDDLGLSQDRISVR
-369 GCAMQCRV
+369 GFAMQCRV

-432 SFETVVRRMQRTLA
+432 DFDTVVRRMQRTLA

-457 PYLQAILADAEF
+457 PYLQAILVDAQF
-469 QAGPVTTTFIDDRPE
+469 QSEPVTTTFIDDRPE

-499 RYLADVTVHQPN
+499 RYLADVTVHQPH

-516 RVDPATKLPARADDP
+516 HVDPATKLAPTP
-531 RAVGVAAATSAEPA
+531 RT
-545 DRLPPAS
+545 PPD
-552 GSVDPAGKL
+552 GSK
-561 RPGTG
+561 
-566 SPPAGSRQ
+566 Q
-574 RLAELGPAGFAAEL
+574 RLDELGPAGFAADL
-588 RAATAVAVTDT
+588 RATSTVAVTDT

-622 RQMAHSMPQLL
+622 GQMAHFMPQLL

-652 DPWERLRQIRAA
+652 DPWERLRRIRAA

-717 RPAIDAVI
+717 RPAIEAVI
-725 DAGAVAEGTIC
+725 GAGAVAEGAIC
-736 YSGNLSSPHEDLYT
+736 YSGNLTSPDEDLYT

-755 GVAEQLDR
+755 SVAEQLDA
-763 AGAHIL
+763 AGVHIL

-777 LRPPAAATLVS
+777 LRPPAAETLVS
-788 ALRERFGQPVHL
+788 ALRDRFAQPVHL

-818 AGVNAID
+818 AGVDAID
-825 AAAPPLSG
+825 GAAPPLSG

-841 SVVAMTDDTERA
+841 SIVAMTDDTDRA

-860 IGDMEPYWEA
+860 IGDLEPYWEA
-870 VRRVYAPFEAGL
+870 VRHVYAPFEAGL

-895 GGQLSNLRTQATAL
+895 GGQLSNLRSQARAL

-922 AACNELLGRPIK
+922 AACNDLLGRPIK

-954 TPDELAARPAEADL
+954 SPAELAGDPAGADL

-983 PGGFPEPFRTQ
+983 PGGFPEPFRTH

-1001 APNAK
+1001 APMTK
-1006 DLTDNDLAGLAA
+1006 DLTNDDLAGLAA
-1018 DRSATL
+1018 DRAATL
-1024 NRLLFPTPAA
+1024 NRLLFPTPSA
-1034 AQAENAERY
+1034 AQDENTHRY

-1054 WYGLEPRADD
+1054 WYGLDPHDDD

-1077 GLRSISEPNDEGIR
+1077 GLRSIGEPNDEGIR
-1091 MVSFRV
+1091 LVSFRV

-1108 RTVAADRTEHARADP
+1108 RTVAVDRPEHARADP

-1140 VAEGDHVT
+1140 VSEGDQVE

-1170 GTVVSVAATPG
+1170 GTVISVAAASG
-1181 ALLEPGDLI
+1181 SLLEPGDLI
-1190 AEIRPAGRSGSPETD
+1190 AEIRPAGRSGSPESE
-1205 HDA
+1205 HDG